1 ELPEFE
7 SQVGPYLNVLALRDR
22 VAGDDR
28 FDTLLTRVRD
38 TTLEAFSHPLYPL
51 DRLLDEL
58 HIKRVAGR
66 NPLFDIGLTLQNQ
79 RHGPVDRYAG
89 QVHIAELPDH
99 DPQRADTEA
108 ATDFW
113 FLAEPHAEGLAIRVV
128 YHAGRFSEALV
139 QGLANELTSVI
150 GEVLANPGVRV
161 RNLTLGQRALHAEAR
176 QPTVELSAF

>member
-1 ELPEFE
+1 M
-7 SQVGPYLNVLALRDR
+7 LALRDR

-28 FDTLLTRVRD
+28 FDALLARVRD

-58 HIKRVAGR
+58 HVKRVAGR

-99 DPQRADTEA
+99 DPQGGHGSAGLLV
-108 ATDFW
+108 
-113 FLAEPHAEGLAIRVV
+113 LAEPRAEGLAIRVV

-139 QGLANELTSVI
+139 QGLAHELTSVI
-150 GEVLANPGVRV
+150 GEVLANPGVRI
-161 RNLTLGQRALHAEAR
+161 RNLTLGHRALHADAR